1 VAKKGRPRKVEKR
14 YDAQKSW
21 EQRLQA
27 AKKVRDHWKK
37 LFRVDLA
44 RDYYDGKQNPGF
56 PPDEWI
62 TINKVYTH
70 LQATLPTLYNSDPHF
85 YVKLRRSY
93 KPDPMM
99 IALYELKGKAR
110 ASMLNYLKEELRLK
124 EKVRLAIQDAMFAY
138 GVIKVRYCVEEQE
151 NPDAGQPMLS
161 DGQKPK
167 PLLDDAGA
175 PLVEPDTIPINER
188 YEITRIHPDDFLWDE
203 DSSTL
208 EDTWKWVAQ
217 CVRMTKDKAMA
228 DPRYKSSV
236 LKRMGK
242 NEDSSNDEYRQRQE
256 RKKGNEAGMDP
267 VTGKAE
273 REDSDL
279 ITLWEIYNL
288 ERGTWLVLAEGADE
302 LVMEEKDLPPGVE
315 DHAFSIL
322 RFTLRD
328 DSPYPIPPVSQ
339 GLDAQKEL
347 NLNRSRLQTHRKRF
361 NRKYEVN
368 VSALEDPEVELSKLE
383 SGEDGTVIRVIA
395 AGAVNPIK
403 DAPLDQQGLIELG
416 YLEKDIIELM
426 GGSTAESKGVAGAD
440 SATQAAILDKRME
453 IREGSSMGQV
463 IDFVKCIAR
472 KLDQLVQQHIDKETA
487 VKVTGPG
494 GEITWELI
502 KAQDYDEIAGE
513 YSYEVNVGSTI
524 PRLPHTERA
533 SFMAVLQIFASAPHL
548 MTSPRLVRQVLEMHH
563 IENDALSEELVQLA
577 QQMVQQMAQ
586 GGEGGG
592 TGSIPNVTEQN
603 PAAIMG
609 GQVGGYQSLNQP
621 GAGND
626 IGV

>member
-1 VAKKGRPRKVEKR
+1 VAKKGRPRKADKHF
-14 YDAQKSW
+14 DAQRTW
-21 EQRLQA
+21 EDRIQR
-27 AKKVRDHWKK
+27 AKKVREHWKK

-44 RDYYDGKQNPGF
+44 RDYYDGKQNPGY
-56 PPDEWI
+56 PADEWI

-70 LQATLPTLYNSDPHF
+70 LQATLPALYNADPHF

-93 KPDPMM
+93 QPDPMM
-99 IALYELKGKAR
+99 IAMYELRGKAR
-110 ASMLNYLKEELRLK
+110 ASMLNYLKEELALK

-138 GVIKVRYCVEEQE
+138 GVVKVRYCADEEA
-151 NPDAGQPMLS
+151 NPDAGQPMQN
-161 DGQKPK
+161 DAGKA
-167 PLLDDAGA
+167 LLDDKGN
-175 PLVEPDTIPINER
+175 PLLEPDVIPINER
-188 YEITRIHPDDFLWDE
+188 YVVTRIHPDDFLFDE
-203 DSSTL
+203 DASTL
-208 EDTWKWVAQ
+208 EDSWKWVAQ
-217 CVRMTKDKAMA
+217 CVRMTKDKALA

-236 LKRMGK
+236 IKRMGK
-242 NEDSSNDEYRQRQE
+242 NEDLSNDEYRARQE
-256 RKKGNEAGMDP
+256 RKKGNEAGIDP
-267 VTGKAE
+267 VTGRPENK
-273 REDSDL
+273 DNDL

-288 ERGTWLVLAEGADE
+288 ERDTWLVMAEGADE
-302 LVMEEKDLPPGVE
+302 LVMEEKGLPPGVE
-315 DHAFSIL
+315 DHCFALL

-347 NLNRSRLQTHRKRF
+347 NLNRSRLLTHRKRF

-368 VSALEDPEVELSKLE
+368 VNALEDPDTELSKLE
-383 SGEDGTVIRVIA
+383 SGDDGTIIRVIST
-395 AGAVNPIK
+395 GAVTAIQ

-453 IREGSSMGQV
+453 IREGSSMSQV
-463 IDFVKCIAR
+463 IDFVKTVAR
-472 KLDQLVQQHIDKETA
+472 KLDQLVQEHIDKETA

-494 GEITWELI
+494 GEVTWELI
-502 KAQDYDEIAGE
+502 RARDYDEIEGE
-513 YSYEVNVGSTI
+513 YTYEVNVGSTI

-533 SFMAVLQIFASAPHL
+533 SFMAVLQIFANAPHL
-548 MTSPRLVRQVLEMHH
+548 MTSQRLVRQILEMHH
-563 IENDALSEELVQLA
+563 IENDALTEELVQLA

-586 GGEGGG
+586 GGGGG
-592 TGSIPNVTEQN
+592 QTGSMPNVSEQN

-609 GQVGGYQSLNQP
+609 GQVGGMQSLNQP